1 MNEPMSESYRK
12 EVEDFKEWS
21 HNSSDRINDSK
32 SGASPRPRYERPYEP
47 PMSPA
52 LKSILEDTFN
62 YASNRRKNSVW

>member
-1 MNEPMSESYRK
+1 MNKPMSDSYKK

-32 SGASPRPRYERPYEP
+32 SGASPRPRYKRLHEP

-52 LKSILEDTFN
+52 LKDIIDNTFN
-62 YASNRRKNSVW
+62 HASNRRK